1 MCCATPV
8 SKDELDS
15 EATVLSDKS
24 LSTVERAFRSCKTVD
39 LEVRPVDHWNEDR
52 VRAHVFLCLLAYH
65 LEWHMRQALAPLLF
79 DDADRAAAQARRRSP
94 VATATISP
102 AAQRKAASKH
112 TEDGHPVHSFR
123 TLLTD
128 LATMTRNTVRFGAD
142 PGSGPGQAL
151 DTTVLATPTAL
162 QKHAFDLLGVSPT
175 AEL

>member
-1 MCCATPV
+1 LT
-8 SKDELDS
+8 
-15 EATVLSDKS
+15 LSYKS

-39 LEVRPVDHWNEDR
+39 LDVRPVYHWNEDR

-79 DDADRAAAQARRRSP
+79 DDHDRAAAQTRRRSS
-94 VATATISP
+94 VAKATISP
-102 AAQRKAASKH
+102 AAQRKAASKR

-142 PGSGPGQAL
+142 L
-151 DTTVLATPTAL
+151 ETTVLATPTAL
-162 QKHAFDLLGVSPT
+162 QKHALDLLGVSPT